1 MNQFDPTQV
10 AKPASDL
17 KMFRAMVG
25 VGVLCALLI
34 VITYEATYSVI
45 KQNKIEAL
53 EKAVFKVLP
62 GATKRVTFK
71 LTDNKSFELFS
82 KERQNEQLVYAGFDD
97 NNSLVGIA
105 VEASG
110 QGFQDVLRII
120 YGYSP
125 EKQTII
131 GYYVLE
137 TKETPG
143 LGDKIEKDQTFLDN
157 FSALDVSLNESLD
170 ALNNLVVPVKN
181 GTKENPWEVDCIT
194 GATISSKAIAN
205 IISKSSQ
212 YWVPLIYS
220 GKDSFK

>member
-71 LTDNKSFELFS
+71 LTDSNSFELFS
-82 KERQNEQLVYAGFDD
+82 KERQNEQLVYAGFDE
-97 NNSLVGIA
+97 NNSLVGLA

-125 EKQTII
+125 
-131 GYYVLE
+131 
-137 TKETPG
+137 
-143 LGDKIEKDQTFLDN
+143 
-157 FSALDVSLNESLD
+157 
-170 ALNNLVVPVKN
+170 
-181 GTKENPWEVDCIT
+181 
-194 GATISSKAIAN
+194 
-205 IISKSSQ
+205 
-212 YWVPLIYS
+212 
-220 GKDSFK
+220 